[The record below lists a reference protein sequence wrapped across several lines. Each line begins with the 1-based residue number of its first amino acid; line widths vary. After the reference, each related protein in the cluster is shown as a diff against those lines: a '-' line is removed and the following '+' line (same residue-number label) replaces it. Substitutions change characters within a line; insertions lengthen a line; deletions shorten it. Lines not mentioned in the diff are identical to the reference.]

1 MFVYFLIEDIS
12 SGALIDILMKKF
24 KARYPD
30 AEYKSRSFKGLGG
43 FTKKNTVKE
52 TRTGKLLNDLATYLR
67 GFDKNLRYQPDAS
80 VFVVLDNDDNDTAAF
95 RARLEKVAADNDITL
110 DHVFC
115 IAIEEVEAWLLGD
128 REALQQAYPAA
139 KMQKLKD
146 YEQDS
151 ICGTWEMLADVVYPK
166 GIKQFKKDFPTF
178 MEVGKK
184 KSEWAKQIGQYMVP
198 ERNISPSFQ
207 FFWGELTKRAVS

>member
-1 MFVYFLIEDIS
+1 MFVYFLLEDMS
-12 SGALIDILMKKF
+12 SGVLIDILMEKF
-24 KARYPD
+24 VARYPN
-30 AEYKSRSFKGLGG
+30 ASYKSRSFKGLGG

-52 TRTGKLLNDLATYLR
+52 TRTGKLLDDLATYLR
-67 GFDKNLRYQPDAS
+67 GFNKSLQYQPDAA
-80 VFVVLDNDDNDTAAF
+80 VFVVLDNDDNDPVSF
-95 RARLEKVAADNDITL
+95 RAKLEKVADDNDITI

-115 IAIEEVEAWLLGD
+115 IAIEEMEAWLLGD
-128 REALQQAYPAA
+128 REALQEAYPSA

-146 YEQDS
+146 YKQDS
-151 ICGTWEMLADVVYPK
+151 ICGTWEVLADVVYPK

-198 ERNISPSFQ
+198 ERNASDSFKL
-207 FFWGELTKRAVS
+207 FWRELTKRAAS